1 MSRSTRPEMPAGDN
15 RHSAGTW
22 LLLRGLTREAGH
34 WGRFPQQLQ
43 AALPGARILAIDL
56 PGNAVLAG
64 GDVTVLTPW
73 NSATTATLKL
83 GDATD
88 DDRYTSAAIDLKT
101 AGRTALTL
109 TSPLVMN
116 DGQNIRLTMAYTVA
130 NATAGK
136 VRVRVL
142 FTIDGRVHEAITN

>member
-1 MSRSTRPEMPAGDN
+1 MPIKKNPARQELIAAHLTIGFADIT
-15 RHSAGTW
+15 AYGTA
-22 LLLRGLTREAGH
+22 EA
-34 WGRFPQQLQ
+34 
-43 AALPGARILAIDL
+43 AIDL

-109 TSPLVMN
+109 TGYKHTTAQALKALIAQT
-116 DGQNIRLTMAYTVA
+116 GAA
-130 NATAGK
+130 ATAGAA
-136 VRVRVL
+136 RI
-142 FTIDGRVHEAITN
+142 TISYYVEGRAAFSQG